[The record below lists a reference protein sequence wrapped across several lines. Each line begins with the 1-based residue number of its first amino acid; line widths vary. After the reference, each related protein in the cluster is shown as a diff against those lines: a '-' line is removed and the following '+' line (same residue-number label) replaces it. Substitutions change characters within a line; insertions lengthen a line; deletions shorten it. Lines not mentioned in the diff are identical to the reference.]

1 MKLAAMELSLKLS
14 SPKEV
19 AQAVAQRVKRRRL
32 DANLT
37 QEGLARRAQVSLG
50 TLKLF
55 ERTGKASV
63 EFLIMVAFALN
74 AEKEFEQLF
83 PPQTRRSISDVIAKP
98 VRLRGR
104 RK

>member
-1 MKLAAMELSLKLS
+1 MELSLNLS
-14 SPKEV
+14 SPKSVSEGL
-19 AQAVAQRVKRRRL
+19 ARRVKRRRL
-32 DANLT
+32 EANLT

-55 ERTGKASV
+55 ERSGKASI

-83 PPQTRRSISDVIAKP
+83 PPLAVRSIDDVVAKP
-98 VRLRGR
+98 ARLRGR

>member
-1 MKLAAMELSLKLS
+1 MELSLNLS
-14 SPKEV
+14 SPKSV
-19 AQAVAQRVKRRRL
+19 AEGLARRVKRRRL
-32 DANLT
+32 EANLT

-55 ERTGKASV
+55 ERSGKASI

-83 PPQTRRSISDVIAKP
+83 PPLAPRSINDVIAKP
-98 VRLRGR
+98 ARLRGR
-104 RK
+104 

>member
-1 MKLAAMELSLKLS
+1 MDLSLNLS
-14 SPKEV
+14 SPKE
-19 AQAVAQRVKRRRL
+19 ASEALARRVKRRRL
-32 DANLT
+32 EANLT
-37 QEGLARRAQVSLG
+37 QQGLASRAQVSLG

-55 ERTGKASV
+55 ERSGKASI
-63 EFLIMVAFALN
+63 EFLIMVAFALD

-83 PPQTRRSISDVIAKP
+83 PPQVLRSIDDVIAKP

>member
-1 MKLAAMELSLKLS
+1 MELSLNLS
-14 SPKEV
+14 SPKE
-19 AQAVAQRVKRRRL
+19 AAEGLAHRVKRRRL
-32 DANLT
+32 EANLT

-55 ERTGKASV
+55 ERSGKASI
-63 EFLIMVAFALN
+63 EFLIMVAFALD

-83 PPQTRRSISDVIAKP
+83 PPPVLRSISDIIAKP
-98 VRLRGR
+98 ARLRGR

>member
-1 MKLAAMELSLKLS
+1 MELSLKLS
-14 SPKEV
+14 SPREV
-19 AQAVAQRVKRRRL
+19 ADRLAGRVKRRRL
-32 DANLT
+32 QANLT

-55 ERTGKASV
+55 ERSGKASI
-63 EFLIMVAFALN
+63 EFLIMIAFALD

-83 PPQTRRSISDVIAKP
+83 PPQGLRSIDDIIAKP
-98 VRLRGR
+98 ARRRGR

>member
-1 MKLAAMELSLKLS
+1 MELSLSIS
-14 SPKEV
+14 SPRDV
-19 AQAVAQRVKRRRL
+19 SVGLASRARRRRL

-37 QEGLARRAQVSLG
+37 QEGLAARAQVSLG

-63 EFLIMVAFALN
+63 EFLIMIAFALG
-74 AEKEFEQLF
+74 AEKEFDHLF
-83 PPQTRRSISDVIAKP
+83 PDKTRRSIEDIVSKQTRI
-98 VRLRGR
+98 RGR